1 MFAKYVH
8 LIGISSMYEL
18 KSCIAYSITYSW
30 DSKAVNR
37 GDLMVERATE
47 TNSAVFGTNAAIAAF
62 DMMGYVSVEENM
74 L

>member
-1 MFAKYVH
+1 
-8 LIGISSMYEL
+8 MYEL

-47 TNSAVFGTNAAIAAF
+47 TNSAVFGSNVLAF
-62 DMMGYVSVEENM
+62 DMMGCVEENM

>member
-1 MFAKYVH
+1 M
-8 LIGISSMYEL
+8 
-18 KSCIAYSITYSW
+18 
-30 DSKAVNR
+30 NR

-47 TNSAVFGTNAAIAAF
+47 TNSAVFGTNTASAF

>member
-1 MFAKYVH
+1 M
-8 LIGISSMYEL
+8 
-18 KSCIAYSITYSW
+18 
-30 DSKAVNR
+30 NR

>member
-47 TNSAVFGTNAAIAAF
+47 TNSAVFGSNVLAF
-62 DMMGYVSVEENM
+62 DMMGCVEENM

>member
-1 MFAKYVH
+1 M
-8 LIGISSMYEL
+8 
-18 KSCIAYSITYSW
+18 
-30 DSKAVNR
+30 NR

-47 TNSAVFGTNAAIAAF
+47 TNSAVFGTNAIAAF